1 MLEQL
6 DPVGT
11 SVTSACSYSPADKGY
26 VIGAAVWA
34 GANLDKEAAPMLFD
48 RGIVAPGVDGGY
60 VASDSAFGGKAFPGP
75 IRQYNPGTQ
84 PFLKVNRNGERFA
97 NESSPYN
104 DIVYAAAHQ
113 PGRVY
118 AQICDANILE
128 DAKRF
133 HTIGCSAQTR
143 NAGED
148 YIKKQMENAETEG
161 CFFKADTI
169 EELAALLDVPADEL
183 QKTIDRYNE
192 LCDQGTDAD
201 FGKKSAYMHKIE
213 KAPFW
218 GVRKHIR
225 VSSIDSGVNTNANG
239 QALDA
244 DGKVID
250 GLYCVG
256 NVGGVFYGGADY
268 PFHQTGLSLGRCYTF
283 GMLAAKHA
291 MGQL

>member
-1 MLEQL
+1 MNNEAMVKRWCP
-6 DPVGT
+6 DVDG
-11 SVTSACSYSPADKGY
+11 YDKKQYQKTGDGH
-26 VIGAAVWA
+26 IMAIDA
-34 GANLDKEAAPMLFD
+34 GAKMENLGHTKMMHDFD
-48 RGIVAPGVDGGY
+48 SGLMY
-60 VASDSAFGGKAFPGP
+60 EE
-75 IRQYNPGTQ
+75 
-84 PFLKVNRNGERFA
+84 PFLYVNMEGKRFCNEDTGFVYMGNITKYLPRYNGA
-97 NESSPYN
+97 N
-104 DIVYAAAHQ
+104 V
-113 PGRVY
+113 
-118 AQICDANILE
+118 DANHPDGSLLVLPGLRQRLHE
-128 DAKRF
+128 LR
-133 HTIGCSAQTR
+133 QQPR
-143 NAGED
+143 AGAGDDQVHPRCGGEPAGVFTNLID
-148 YIKKQMENAETEG
+148 TY
-161 CFFKADTI
+161 KADTI

-244 DGKVID
+244 DGKVIE

-268 PFHQTGLSLGRCYTF
+268 PFHQTGLSLGRCDTF